1 MKNLSNK
8 IVLTIIV
15 IVTALLIL
23 ALTPKRVQ
31 SDQIAELK
39 HTEDQREIVHV
50 PEDIDHAVVVA
61 KTIALIE
68 TGGNLDCAKPGLSG
82 ERGCH
87 QYLPSTWA
95 SYSKDVFGYV
105 AEQTPEN
112 ATFVTEEKIRQWKKE
127 GLTDRQIFLIWNQ
140 GHPGQCKSG
149 VNRYGVPY
157 DSCKYADDALITLAK
172 VIHMQ

>member
-23 ALTPKRVQ
+23 ALTPQKVQ
-31 SDQIAELK
+31 SDQIVELT

-50 PEDIDHAVVVA
+50 PEKIDHAVVVA

-82 ERGCH
+82 EKGCH
-87 QYLPSTWA
+87 QYLPGTWKA
-95 SYSKDVFGYV
+95 YSIDVFGYV

-112 ATFVTEEKIRQWKKE
+112 ATHVTEEKIRTWKAE

-140 GHPGQCKSG
+140 GHPGQCKAG
-149 VNRYGVPY
+149 VNRHGVPY
-157 DSCKYADDALITLAK
+157 DSCKYADDALITLEK
-172 VIHMQ
+172 VMHMQ